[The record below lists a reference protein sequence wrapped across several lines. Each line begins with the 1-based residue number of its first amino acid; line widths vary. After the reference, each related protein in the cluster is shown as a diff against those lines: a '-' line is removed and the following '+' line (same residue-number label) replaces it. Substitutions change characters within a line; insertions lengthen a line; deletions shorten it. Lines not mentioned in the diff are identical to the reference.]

1 MFLKPHT
8 ESVGESLEQCF
19 LAHLYQNYL
28 KLLIKVHISVPHSRL
43 TELKSV
49 GVESRNL
56 CF

>member
-8 ESVGESLEQCF
+8 ESVGESLEQRF
-19 LAHLYQNYL
+19 LAHLIQNYL